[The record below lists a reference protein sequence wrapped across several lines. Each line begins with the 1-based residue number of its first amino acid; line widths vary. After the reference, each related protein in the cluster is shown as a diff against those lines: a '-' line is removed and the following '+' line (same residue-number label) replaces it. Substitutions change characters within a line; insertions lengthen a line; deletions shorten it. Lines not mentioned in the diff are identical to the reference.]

1 MSNRSEEIAAGYE
14 LDKKNRRPPVSAKD
28 IPFAYEDITAEW
40 LTAIL
45 CAGIEG
51 AKVVAFSFDA
61 PDIGSTSRQRIVV
74 DYNQA
79 GRDAGL
85 PLSVFCKATHSL
97 ASRMA
102 TGFGNTA
109 KAEVN
114 FYNIAR
120 PLLDVEA
127 PVGCFANFSPS
138 FNSIVVLRDLGP
150 GTTFC
155 THTTDITRGNAE
167 DQMRLLAKVHGKFL
181 ESPVLDTT
189 LSVFPTW
196 HYFFSSFESVFKG
209 PCDQGFAIAE
219 DVIPARLFARRQD
232 VWGATMASVERHLHL
247 PHTLNHGDD
256 HLRNWYITADGRMGL
271 GDWQAATRGHW
282 SRDLIY
288 GLLTSLSIDN
298 RRLWMDELLRC
309 YMDHLQHTSGRKIPF
324 DGVLDEIRRQ
334 MFTVL
339 AFWTI
344 TINPVPGMPEMQPR
358 DSTVEFIR
366 RIASAMDDFDAFGA
380 FK

>member
-1 MSNRSEEIAAGYE
+1 MAVSPEEISAGYE
-14 LDKKNRRPPVSAKD
+14 FDKMHRRPPVTAAD
-28 IPFAYEDITAEW
+28 IPFAYEDITPQW

-45 CAGIEG
+45 CRD
-51 AKVVAFSFDA
+51 VASAEVISLRLDD
-61 PDIGSTSRQRIVV
+61 PDIGSTSRRRIFVE
-74 DYNQA
+74 YNQA
-79 GRDAGL
+79 GKSAGL
-85 PLSVFCKATHSL
+85 PASVFCKSTCSH

-114 FYNIAR
+114 FYNVAR
-120 PLLDVEA
+120 PLLDIEA
-127 PVGCFANFSPS
+127 PVGCFANFSS
-138 FNSIVVLRDLGP
+138 TFNSIVVLRDLGP

-155 THTTDITRGNAE
+155 THTTDISRSHAE
-167 DQMRLLAKVHGKFL
+167 DQMRLLASVHGRFL
-181 ESPVLDTT
+181 ESPELSTT

-196 HYFFSSFESVFKG
+196 HQFFSSFESVFKG

-219 DVIPARLFARRQD
+219 EVIPTRIFARRAEI
-232 VWGATMASVERHLHL
+232 WSATMASVERHLEL
-247 PHTLNHGDD
+247 PMTLNHGDD
-256 HLRNWYITADGRMGL
+256 HLRNWYITGDGRMGL

-282 SRDLIY
+282 SRDVIY
-288 GLLTSLSIDN
+288 ALTTSLTIDN
-298 RRLWMDELLRC
+298 RRLWLDDLLAY
-309 YMDHLQHTSGRKIPF
+309 YMDHLRHVSGKKIPF

-344 TINPVPGMPEMQPR
+344 TINPVPGMPDMQPR

-366 RIASAMDDFDAFGA
+366 RIASAMDDLDAFGS